1 MQTEFTPAETS
12 KFQTQLMEIQAK
24 TKSVVIVSHEDVE
37 KANMV
42 LRDIKAF
49 QKDIEDNRTALTKPM
64 NDTVKQINAM
74 AKQYYTPAEELE
86 KEVKTKILGFNE
98 LEETRR
104 RERENAVAH
113 RIKLINQCN
122 STAELSMIPID
133 PGEDPRINVARMERH
148 RAILKKIREGAKPSV
163 EMEKERIAEDNKI
176 AEAKQQVQET
186 PEPEKIKGVREI
198 KVVKVID
205 ETLVP
210 RAYMTPD
217 LKKIEEAL
225 KNGVIIPGVNYE
237 TQKIFATQR

>member
-1 MQTEFTPAETS
+1 
-12 KFQTQLMEIQAK
+12 
-24 TKSVVIVSHEDVE
+24 
-37 KANMV
+37 
-42 LRDIKAF
+42 
-49 QKDIEDNRTALTKPM
+49 
-64 NDTVKQINAM
+64 
-74 AKQYYTPAEELE
+74 
-86 KEVKTKILGFNE
+86 
-98 LEETRR
+98 
-104 RERENAVAH
+104 
-113 RIKLINQCN
+113 
-122 STAELSMIPID
+122 MIPID